1 MTTTYERIKFELASR
16 FNLNK
21 YHNDTIVKINGHEK
35 AATFI
40 RIVVQDTYIV
50 FRFVSYRTTVMSV
63 FIPNVHNKE
72 CTFNAPYL
80 WIKGLYS
87 ATTRK
92 HIGWW
97 VNWLVDMGVV
107 PYNWN
112 YYTIKQAWNDKEE
125 DKPMARLYF

>member
-1 MTTTYERIKFELASR
+1 MTTYERLKKELENR
-16 FNLNK
+16 YGLNK
-21 YHNDTIVKINGHEK
+21 YHNDAEVKIEGHEK
-35 AATFI
+35 AATYM
-40 RIVVQDTYIV
+40 RIILQETHIV
-50 FRFVSYRTTVMSV
+50 IRFVSYRTTVISLFV
-63 FIPNVHNKE
+63 PNVNNKD

-97 VNWLVDMGVV
+97 IACLVDMGVV

-112 YYTIKQAWNDKEE
+112 YYTIKQAWDDKEE
-125 DKPMARLYF
+125 NKPMARLYF

>member
-1 MTTTYERIKFELASR
+1 MMTTYERLKYELA
-16 FNLNK
+16 NK
-21 YHNDTIVKINGHEK
+21 YNMNKYNNDIRVRIKGHEK

-40 RIVVQDTYIV
+40 RITIQETRME
-50 FRFVSYRTTVMSV
+50 FRFVSYNTTVMSV

-72 CTFNAPYL
+72 CDFNAPYL

-97 VNWLVDMGVV
+97 VKWLVDMGVV

-112 YYTIKQAWNDKEE
+112 YYTIKQAWRDKSEE
-125 DKPMARLYF
+125 QEFARLYF